1 MFYLTKKK
9 KKMRIAIVK
18 DRTYKTIEKLDLCF
32 Q

>member
-1 MFYLTKKK
+1 MFYLTKK

-18 DRTYKTIEKLDLCF
+18 DRAYKTIEKLDLCF